1 MAVNIDTVYQS
12 VLALAN
18 KEQRGYI
25 TPLEFN
31 LMASK
36 AQREIF
42 EQYFYDIN
50 RFNKMPGN
58 STEFSDMLYILEEKI
73 ASFKIND
80 AALTASA
87 HYTDD
92 FETDITGWTIDDT
105 DNGSADHVAPAAS
118 NNYNGGLKIMQSANS
133 AVVYAQADNVVNL
146 VAGKKYR
153 ISWTIIDMSTAGS
166 PAAAN
171 DEVTYYTVELN
182 NPLNVSEL
190 SHNVL
195 DPSVGAFD
203 VAFVADDT
211 GAYDIRLFIYETQ
224 NDDNYITVGEVKVEE
239 VDNATLANNVY
250 RLGDVSWTKS
260 GAAYPTTVPEV
271 TANQIKK
278 YNVSP
283 LARPT
288 SSNPTYVRT
297 GETSIK
303 LYPTPSSTDTVTYS
317 YVKTPTDPYWGYVV
331 TPSSSGGSEYPLYD
345 ASSTTH
351 FELHESEEPT
361 LVNRILE
368 MSGVTMKQPDVVQYG
383 STKNNEE
390 FQKENS

>member
-31 LMASK
+31 LLASK

-50 RFNKMPGN
+50 KFNRMPGN

-73 ASFKIND
+73 APFRVND
-80 AALTASA
+80 VSLTSTALF
-87 HYTDD
+87 TDD
-92 FETDITGWTIDDT
+92 FEIDITDWTAGA
-105 DNGSADHVAPAAS
+105 NGTSTHVAPAAA
-118 NNYNGGLKIMQSANS
+118 NNYNGGLKVLQNANS
-133 AVVYAQADNVVNL
+133 FSHSAESSTNIAL
-146 VAGKKYR
+146 TAGKKYVVN
-153 ISWTIIDMSTAGS
+153 WEIIDMDEPTSYSVIIEDDGTSAHQYIIYEPAVGS
-166 PAAAN
+166 
-171 DEVTYYTVELN
+171 
-182 NPLNVSEL
+182 VSFTFIADTTG
-190 SHNVL
+190 SHNVK
-195 DPSVGAFD
+195 
-203 VAFVADDT
+203 
-211 GAYDIRLFIYETQ
+211 IENR
-224 NDDNYITVGEVKVEE
+224 DNTDAGKYITVGDISLKQ

-250 RLGDVSWTKS
+250 RLGDVYWTKS
-260 GAAYPTTVPEV
+260 GTAYPTTAFEV

-303 LYPTPSSTDTVTYS
+303 LYPTPTSTDTVTYS

-331 TPSSSGGSEYPLYD
+331 VPSSSGGNEYPLYD
-345 ASSTTH
+345 ANNSTN
-351 FELHESEEPT
+351 FELHESEETT
-361 LVNRILE
+361 LINKILE
-368 MSGVTMKQPDVVQYG
+368 MSGVIVKQPDIVQYG
-383 STKNNEE
+383 NTKNTEE

>member
-31 LMASK
+31 LLASK

-50 RFNKMPGN
+50 KFNRMPGN

-73 ASFKIND
+73 APFRVNDVSLTNTSF
-80 AALTASA
+80 
-87 HYTDD
+87 YTDD
-92 FETDITGWTIDDT
+92 FEVDITGWSIANPT
-105 DNGSADHVAPAAS
+105 NGTVTHVAPAS
-118 NNYNGGLKIMQSANS
+118 TNNYNGGIKVLQNANS
-133 AVVYAQADNVVNL
+133 GVIRASASVGTL
-146 VAGKKYR
+146 TAGKKYKA
-153 ISWTIIDMSTAGS
+153 SWTIIDMDEPSS
-166 PAAAN
+166 YVIKIN
-171 DEVTYYTVELN
+171 DGATVVYHQEF
-182 NPLNVSEL
+182 
-190 SHNVL
+190 
-195 DPSVGAFD
+195 DPSIGDFNFTFTAD
-203 VAFVADDT
+203 NTVAHTITIETNDT
-211 GAYDIRLFIYETQ
+211 TNSGK
-224 NDDNYITVGEVKVEE
+224 YITVGQVTIEE
-239 VDNATLANNVY
+239 IDNTTLANNVY

-260 GAAYPTTVPEV
+260 GAAYPTTAFEV

-303 LYPTPSSTDTVTYS
+303 LYPTPTSTDTVTYS
-317 YVKTPTDPYWGYVV
+317 YVKTPADPYWGYVV
-331 TPSSSGGSEYPLYD
+331 VPSSSGGNEYPLYD
-345 ASSTTH
+345 ANNSTN
-351 FELHESEEPT
+351 FELHESEETT
-361 LVNRILE
+361 LINKILE
-368 MSGVTMKQPDVVQYG
+368 MSGVIVKQPDIVQYG
-383 STKNNEE
+383 NTKNTEE

>member
-31 LMASK
+31 LLASK

-50 RFNKMPGN
+50 KFNRMPGN
-58 STEFSDMLYILEEKI
+58 STEFSDMLHILEEKI
-73 ASFKIND
+73 APFKIND
-80 AALTASA
+80 AALTGTLS
-87 HYTDD
+87 YTDD
-92 FETDITGWTIDDT
+92 FELDITDWTINNSA
-105 DNGSADHVAPAAS
+105 NGNVSHVAPSSANS
-118 NNYNGGLKIMQSANS
+118 YNGGMKILQNANS
-133 AVVYAQADNVVNL
+133 GIISAQAAIGNL
-146 VAGKKYR
+146 TAGKKYKA
-153 ISWTIIDMSTAGS
+153 SWTIIDMSEPQRYGVALFDAGS
-166 PAAAN
+166 THTLH
-171 DEVTYYTVELN
+171 DFY
-182 NPLNVSEL
+182 
-190 SHNVL
+190 
-195 DPSVGAFD
+195 DPSVGAFS
-203 VAFVADDT
+203 FTFEADSSNN
-211 GAYDIRLFIYETQ
+211 YIIRFE
-224 NDDNYITVGEVKVEE
+224 NDDVSDAGKYITVGEVKVEE

-260 GAAYPTTVPEV
+260 GAAYPTIVPEV

-331 TPSSSGGSEYPLYD
+331 VPSSSGGNEDPLYD
-345 ASSTTH
+345 ANNSTKL
-351 FELHESEEPT
+351 ELHESEETT
-361 LVNRILE
+361 LINKILE
-368 MSGVTMKQPDVVQYG
+368 MSGVIVKQPDIVQYG
-383 STKNNEE
+383 NTKNTEE

>member
-31 LMASK
+31 LLASK

-50 RFNKMPGN
+50 KFNRMPGN
-58 STEFSDMLYILEEKI
+58 STEFSDMLYILEEKL
-73 ASFKIND
+73 APFRVND
-80 AALTASA
+80 VSLTAKA
-87 HYTDD
+87 IYADD
-92 FETDITGWTIDDT
+92 FETGISNWGVTGDGAIDNSGTIEHVVPS
-105 DNGSADHVAPAAS
+105 SA
-118 NNYNGGLKIMQSANS
+118 NNYNGGLKVIQSSGSVSKATQDS
-133 AVVYAQADNVVNL
+133 DFAAL
-146 VAGKKYR
+146 TAGKKYKV
-153 ISWTIIDMSTAGS
+153 SWTVIDMQEPGFYAVTLIPASNST
-166 PAAAN
+166 N
-171 DEVTYYTVELN
+171 DYEVRHEVY
-182 NPLNVSEL
+182 
-190 SHNVL
+190 

-203 VAFVADDT
+203 FTFMADNTENYDLRLDT
-211 GAYDIRLFIYETQ
+211 GDVSNS
-224 NDDNYITVGEVKVEE
+224 NDYITWGEIKVEE
-239 VDNATLANNVY
+239 VDNTTLANNVY

-260 GAAYPTTVPEV
+260 GAAYPTIVPEV

-303 LYPTPSSTDTVTYS
+303 LYPTPTSADTITYS

-331 TPSSSGGSEYPLYD
+331 VPSSSGGNEYPLYD
-345 ASSTTH
+345 ANNSTN
-351 FELHESEEPT
+351 FELHESEETT
-361 LVNRILE
+361 LINKILE
-368 MSGVTMKQPDVVQYG
+368 MSGVIVKQPDIVQYG
-383 STKNNEE
+383 NTKNTEE

>member
-36 AQREIF
+36 AQRNIF

-50 RFNKMPGN
+50 KFNKMPGN
-58 STEFSDMLYILEEKI
+58 STEFSDMLYILEEKL
-73 ASFKIND
+73 APFKIND
-80 AALTASA
+80 AALTGTPT
-87 HYTDD
+87 YTDD
-92 FETDITGWTIDDT
+92 FEVDISGWSITGGV
-105 DNGSADHVAPAAS
+105 NGSVSHVAPASANS
-118 NNYNGGLKIMQSANS
+118 YNGGIKILQNANGASISAREDVGTL
-133 AVVYAQADNVVNL
+133 A
-146 VAGKKYR
+146 AGKTYK
-153 ISWTIIDMSTAGS
+153 ISWTVIDAVEPSSYSVIVYDTSGGVLVNTVYEVETGNFSLTFKADSSTDHIVEFQNNDTTD
-166 PAAAN
+166 AN
-171 DEVTYYTVELN
+171 K
-182 NPLNVSEL
+182 
-190 SHNVL
+190 
-195 DPSVGAFD
+195 
-203 VAFVADDT
+203 
-211 GAYDIRLFIYETQ
+211 
-224 NDDNYITVGEVKVEE
+224 YITIGEVKIEE
-239 VDNATLANNVY
+239 VDNATLASNVY

-260 GAAYPTTVPEV
+260 GAAYPTVAPEV

-317 YVKTPTDPYWGYVV
+317 YVKTPSDPYWGYVV
-331 TPSSSGGSEYPLYD
+331 VPNSSGGNEYPLYNA
-345 ASSTTH
+345 ASSTN
-351 FELHESEEPT
+351 FELHESEEDT
-361 LVNRILE
+361 LVNKILE
-368 MSGVTMKQPDVVQYG
+368 YAGVIMKQPDVVQYG

>member
-31 LMASK
+31 LLASK

-50 RFNKMPGN
+50 KFNKMPGN

-73 ASFKIND
+73 ASFRVND
-80 AALTASA
+80 AALTSTALFS
-87 HYTDD
+87 DD
-92 FETDITGWTIDDT
+92 FEVDITGWTVVNAA
-105 DNGSADHVAPAAS
+105 NGVVSHVAPAS
-118 NNYNGGLKIMQSANS
+118 TNSYNGGIKILQNANEYTISAREDVGTL
-133 AVVYAQADNVVNL
+133 A
-146 VAGKKYR
+146 AGKTYK
-153 ISWTIIDMSTAGS
+153 ISWTVIDTNEPSSYMVIVYDASGLVLFNTVYEVETGNFSLTFKADSSTGHI
-166 PAAAN
+166 
-171 DEVTYYTVELN
+171 VEFQN
-182 NPLNVSEL
+182 SDIGN
-190 SHNVL
+190 
-195 DPSVGAFD
+195 
-203 VAFVADDT
+203 T
-211 GAYDIRLFIYETQ
+211 GK
-224 NDDNYITVGEVKVEE
+224 YITVGEVKVEE

-260 GAAYPTTVPEV
+260 GAAYPTTAFEV

-303 LYPTPSSTDTVTYS
+303 LYPTPTSTDTVTYS

>member
-31 LMASK
+31 LLASK

-50 RFNKMPGN
+50 KFNKMPGN

-73 ASFKIND
+73 APFRVND
-80 AALTASA
+80 AALTGTALFI
-87 HYTDD
+87 DD
-92 FETDITGWTIDDT
+92 FEVDITGWTIT
-105 DNGSADHVAPAAS
+105 GGANGDVSHVAPAS
-118 NNYNGGLKIMQSANS
+118 TNSYNGGIKILQNANGAAISA
-133 AVVYAQADNVVNL
+133 YATTGTL
-146 VAGKKYR
+146 TAGKTYKV
-153 ISWTIIDMSTAGS
+153 SWTIIDKDDPSSYSVSVTGTSVFYNVSDVEAGS
-166 PAAAN
+166 FSLTFKADSSTSHTVKFQNN
-171 DEVTYYTVELN
+171 DTT
-182 NPLNVSEL
+182 
-190 SHNVL
+190 
-195 DPSVGAFD
+195 
-203 VAFVADDT
+203 
-211 GAYDIRLFIYETQ
+211 
-224 NDDNYITVGEVKVEE
+224 NDDKYITVGEVKVEE

-260 GAAYPTTVPEV
+260 GAAYPTTAFEV

-317 YVKTPTDPYWGYVV
+317 YVKTPADPYWGYVV
-331 TPSSSGGSEYPLYD
+331 VPSSSGGNEYPLYD
-345 ASSTTH
+345 ANNSTN
-351 FELHESEEPT
+351 FELHESEETT
-361 LVNRILE
+361 LINKILE
-368 MSGVTMKQPDVVQYG
+368 MSGVIVKQPDIVQYG
-383 STKNNEE
+383 NTKNTEE

>member
-50 RFNKMPGN
+50 KFSRMPGN

-73 ASFKIND
+73 ASFRVND
-80 AALTASA
+80 AALTSTALFS
-87 HYTDD
+87 DD
-92 FETDITGWTIDDT
+92 FEVDITGWSIISGA
-105 DNGSADHVAPAAS
+105 NGDVSHVAPAS
-118 NNYNGGLKIMQSANS
+118 TNSYNGGIKILQNANEGVISARED
-133 AVVYAQADNVVNL
+133 VGTL
-146 VAGKKYR
+146 TAGKTYKV
-153 ISWTIIDMSTAGS
+153 SWTIIDK
-166 PAAAN
+166 N
-171 DEVTYYTVELN
+171 
-182 NPLNVSEL
+182 
-190 SHNVL
+190 
-195 DPSVGAFD
+195 DPSNYSVIVYDTSGGVLVNTVYEVETGNFSLT
-203 VAFVADDT
+203 FKADSSTDHIVEFQNSDT
-211 GAYDIRLFIYETQ
+211 TDA
-224 NDDNYITVGEVKVEE
+224 NKYITIGEVKIEE

-260 GAAYPTTVPEV
+260 GAAYPTTAFEV

-317 YVKTPTDPYWGYVV
+317 YVKTPADPYWGYVV

>member
-31 LMASK
+31 LLASK

-50 RFNKMPGN
+50 KFNRMPGN
-58 STEFSDMLYILEEKI
+58 STEFSDMLHILEEKI
-73 ASFKIND
+73 APFKIND
-80 AALTASA
+80 AALTGTLS
-87 HYTDD
+87 YTDD
-92 FETDITGWTIDDT
+92 FELDITDWTINNSA
-105 DNGSADHVAPAAS
+105 NGNVSHVAPSSANS
-118 NNYNGGLKIMQSANS
+118 YNGGMKILQNANS
-133 AVVYAQADNVVNL
+133 GIISAQAAIGNL
-146 VAGKKYR
+146 TAGKKYKA
-153 ISWTIIDMSTAGS
+153 SWTIIDMSEPQRYGVALFDAGS
-166 PAAAN
+166 THTLY
-171 DEVTYYTVELN
+171 DFY
-182 NPLNVSEL
+182 
-190 SHNVL
+190 
-195 DPSVGAFD
+195 DPSVGAFSFTFEADSSNNYIIRFVNYD
-203 VAFVADDT
+203 VSDA
-211 GAYDIRLFIYETQ
+211 GK
-224 NDDNYITVGEVKVEE
+224 YITVGEVKVEE

-260 GAAYPTTVPEV
+260 GAAYPTIVPEV

-331 TPSSSGGSEYPLYD
+331 VPSSSGGNEYPLYD
-345 ASSTTH
+345 ANNSTN
-351 FELHESEEPT
+351 FELHESEETT
-361 LVNRILE
+361 LINKILE
-368 MSGVTMKQPDVVQYG
+368 MSGVIVKQPDIVQYG
-383 STKNNEE
+383 NTKNTEE